1 MMIKMRNKQHSPVQQ
16 CTKNKNKEG
25 EMTEAWMQFIKDP
38 VNNLKIKRV
47 TEMFVWGYCN
57 PVYENVHMVIVILEK
72 YLDI

>member
-1 MMIKMRNKQHSPVQQ
+1 
-16 CTKNKNKEG
+16 
-25 EMTEAWMQFIKDP
+25 MQFIKDP